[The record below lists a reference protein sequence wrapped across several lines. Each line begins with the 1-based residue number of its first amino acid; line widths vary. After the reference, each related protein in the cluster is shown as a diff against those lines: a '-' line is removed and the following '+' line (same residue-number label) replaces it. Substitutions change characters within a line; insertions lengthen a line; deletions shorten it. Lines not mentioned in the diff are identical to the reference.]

1 MFSRLICLFVGSF
14 IVVSAV
20 SFSSE
25 KDLYIHLRMANE
37 SLMPLNFRTAKDS
50 YTIPVNP
57 VPDRMGLENINISG
71 SSAFSE
77 GGLKE
82 LIKKIP
88 SRKII
93 VLDLIR
99 EPHGIANGV
108 AISWKPKDNNPNFF
122 FYDEK
127 KGNEIEEHEEK
138 LLSRLRQSET
148 VVLDPEKSP
157 LTLAIQQVETEHQLV
172 NRLGLD
178 YIRFF
183 VKDNHRPSDQ
193 DVDRFIHLV
202 KNLPPDSW
210 LHVHCAGGLG
220 RTTTFMIMFDMIM
233 NAENVDVMTFIQ
245 RHRALGGQNLLNL
258 HDQPGDPEPWKCA
271 AAIERLE
278 FLSKFHRYCLES
290 DHFSILWSDWASS
303 TTI

>member
-1 MFSRLICLFVGSF
+1 MFSRIIALLLGSF
-14 IVVSAV
+14 ICVSAIP
-20 SFSSE
+20 SFSD

-37 SLMPLNFRTAKDS
+37 PIMPLNFRLANDPYS
-50 YTIPVNP
+50 IAVIPI
-57 VPDRMGLENINISG
+57 PDRTGLEKLNISG

-88 SRKII
+88 SRNII
-93 VLDLIR
+93 ILDLVR
-99 EPHGIANGV
+99 EPHGIANGM
-108 AISWKPKDNNPNFF
+108 AICWKPKDNNPSFSL
-122 FYDEK
+122 YDGKDE
-127 KGNEIEEHEEK
+127 NEIEEHEEK
-138 LLSRLRQSET
+138 LLANLRQSES
-148 VVLDPEKSP
+148 VVLDPEKAP
-157 LTLAIQQVETEHQLV
+157 LALTIQQIETERQFV
-172 NRLGLD
+172 NRLGLE

-193 DVDRFIHLV
+193 EVDRFIHLV
-202 KNLPPDSW
+202 KNLPTDAW

-220 RTTTFMIMFDMIM
+220 RTTTFMILFDMII
-233 NAENVDVMTFIQ
+233 NAEKLDWMTIVQ

-278 FLSKFHRYCLES
+278 FLSKFYRYCLES
-290 DHFSILWSDWASS
+290 DHFSILWSDWVSNTS
-303 TTI
+303 I